1 MRVCASRDPHDNGM
15 DRICYPLVPD
25 PAPNAKPPGGK
36 PDLHTMPMP
45 PVDTRALAQSGAA
58 ALRRGDA
65 RTARESF
72 ERLIAA
78 GPADASCY
86 LALAYAC
93 RHLDDSAA
101 TLAAVDKALALEPRN
116 LRALVLKA
124 DHLAESGDER
134 GASSFYQFAVKV
146 APPPNEMPADLVDEL
161 SRARAMC
168 ERYSGQ
174 FEAFLRDRLA
184 RRGGTE
190 GRHAARFRHSLDIL
204 LGRKTIYHQQPRIFF
219 FPELPQI
226 QFYERDDFPWLDKVE
241 AATGDIRA
249 ELTEI
254 LKEASSFRPYV
265 QHVPGR
271 PRRDLA
277 GLDDN
282 PDWGAFYMWKDGEIA
297 AENAARCPRTMKV
310 MAEVPLAR
318 VTSRSPSVLFSLL
331 RPGARIPP
339 HSGLTNTRLICHLPL
354 IVPPDCGF
362 RVGNDVRTPVEGK
375 AWVFDDTMEHEAWNR
390 SDRTRVILLF
400 EIWRPELTEEE
411 RGLVTAMFEAIDA
424 YSGQKPAWSI

>member
-1 MRVCASRDPHDNGM
+1 MRVCASRDPHDNGL

-134 GASSFYQFAVKV
+134 GASSFY
-146 APPPNEMPADLVDEL
+146 
-161 SRARAMC
+161 
-168 ERYSGQ
+168 
-174 FEAFLRDRLA
+174 
-184 RRGGTE
+184 
-190 GRHAARFRHSLDIL
+190 
-204 LGRKTIYHQQPRIFF
+204 
-219 FPELPQI
+219 
-226 QFYERDDFPWLDKVE
+226 
-241 AATGDIRA
+241 
-249 ELTEI
+249 
-254 LKEASSFRPYV
+254 
-265 QHVPGR
+265 
-271 PRRDLA
+271 
-277 GLDDN
+277 
-282 PDWGAFYMWKDGEIA
+282 
-297 AENAARCPRTMKV
+297 
-310 MAEVPLAR
+310 
-318 VTSRSPSVLFSLL
+318 
-331 RPGARIPP
+331 
-339 HSGLTNTRLICHLPL
+339 
-354 IVPPDCGF
+354 
-362 RVGNDVRTPVEGK
+362 
-375 AWVFDDTMEHEAWNR
+375 
-390 SDRTRVILLF
+390 
-400 EIWRPELTEEE
+400 
-411 RGLVTAMFEAIDA
+411 
-424 YSGQKPAWSI
+424 